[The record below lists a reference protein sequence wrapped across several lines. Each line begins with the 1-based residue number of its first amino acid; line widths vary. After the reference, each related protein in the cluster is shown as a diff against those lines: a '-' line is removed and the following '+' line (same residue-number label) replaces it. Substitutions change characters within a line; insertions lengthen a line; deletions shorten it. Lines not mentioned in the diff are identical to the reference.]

1 MAAKFRVGIVG
12 LSPGRGW
19 AAAAHIPALLALPDV
34 FELAGVANTSLA
46 SAQAAAAYGI
56 PRAFESPAALAAS
69 PDIDIVVVT
78 VKVQHHKEVVTAA
91 LQSGKNVYSEWPLGN
106 GLEETIAL
114 ADLARAGK
122 ALAVVGAQAI
132 ASPEVQFM
140 RNLVAHGAI
149 GNVLSSTYIGS
160 GFSWGD
166 DILQGDAY
174 AMDNRNG
181 ATLLSVIGG
190 HAISAIDAVLGEI
203 EQIDAVL
210 SQRRKTARVIETGE
224 TVELKTPDHVMANAI
239 LQSGAPL
246 SLQLRGG
253 LPRGTKLLWEING
266 SEGDLRVTAKN
277 EYAPV
282 INISP
287 LCVELGRK
295 GQNGYEEL
303 DVPDPFPID
312 IDDAVPAR
320 NIAGLYRLIA
330 DDLRHSTRTA
340 PSFDHAR
347 TLHEVLDAI
356 EQSSETGKRI
366 TVGQTR
372 HARPIRRAAL

>member
-1 MAAKFRVGIVG
+1 MEGKYRVGIVG

-19 AAAAHIPALLALPDV
+19 AATAHIPALQAMSDI

-46 SAQAAAAYGI
+46 SAQAAAAAFNI
-56 PRAFESPAALAAS
+56 PRAFSSAAALAAS

-91 LQSGKNVYSEWPLGN
+91 LLAGKSVYSEWPLGN

-114 ADLARAGK
+114 AELARENN

-140 RNLVAHGAI
+140 RKLVADGKI
-149 GNVLSSTYIGS
+149 GDVLSSTYIGS

-190 HAISAIDAVLGEI
+190 HAISAIDTVLGDI

-210 SQRRKTARVIETGE
+210 SQRRRTVRIIETGE
-224 TVELKTPDHVMANAI
+224 TVEMKTPDHLMASAI
-239 LQSGAPL
+239 LRSGAPL
-246 SLQLRGG
+246 SLELRGG
-253 LPRGTKLLWEING
+253 VPRGTKLLWEVNG

-277 EYAPV
+277 EYVPAV
-282 INISP
+282 NISP
-287 LCVELGRK
+287 LRIEFGRK
-295 GQNGYEEL
+295 GESGYEEL
-303 DVPDPFPID
+303 EVPDPFPID
-312 IDDAVPAR
+312 ASEAVAAR
-320 NIAGLYRLIA
+320 NVAGVYRLIA
-330 DDLRHSTRTA
+330 DDLRHGTRTA
-340 PSFDHAR
+340 PSFDHACD
-347 TLHEVLDAI
+347 LHKVLDAI
-356 EQSSETGKRI
+356 EQSSKTGNRI
-366 TVGQTR
+366 NLGK
-372 HARPIRRAAL
+372 

>member
-1 MAAKFRVGIVG
+1 MEGKYRVGIVG

-19 AAAAHIPALLALPDV
+19 AATAHIPALRALSDV

-46 SAQAAAAYGI
+46 SAQAAAAAFGI
-56 PRAFESPAALAAS
+56 PQAFESAAVLAAS

-91 LQSGKNVYSEWPLGN
+91 LEAGKAVYSEWPLGN

-114 ADLARAGK
+114 AGLAREKK

-140 RNLVAHGAI
+140 RKLVANGKI
-149 GNVLSSTYIGS
+149 GEVLSSTYVGS

-190 HAISAIDAVLGEI
+190 HAIAAIDTVLGDI
-203 EQIDAVL
+203 EQIGAVL
-210 SQRRKTARVIETGE
+210 SQRRQTVRVIETGE
-224 TVELKTPDHVMANAI
+224 TVEMKTPDHLMANAI
-239 LQSGAPL
+239 LRSGAPL

-266 SEGDLRVTAKN
+266 SEGDLRVTARN
-277 EYAPV
+277 EYVPAV
-282 INISP
+282 NISP
-287 LCVELGRK
+287 LRVEYGPK

-312 IDDAVPAR
+312 AGDAVAAR
-320 NIAGLYRLIA
+320 NVAGIYRLIA
-330 DDLRHSTRTA
+330 DDLRHGTRTA

-347 TLHEVLDAI
+347 ALHEVLYAI
-356 EQSSETGKRI
+356 EQSSETGNRI
-366 TVGQTR
+366 KVSK
-372 HARPIRRAAL
+372 

>member
-1 MAAKFRVGIVG
+1 MEGKYRVGIVG

-19 AAAAHIPALLALPDV
+19 AATAHIPALRALSEV

-46 SAQAAAAYGI
+46 SAQAAAAAFDI
-56 PRAFESPAALAAS
+56 PRAFESAAALAAS

-91 LQSGKNVYSEWPLGN
+91 LQAGKSVYSEWPLGN

-114 ADLARAGK
+114 AELAREKK

-140 RNLVAHGAI
+140 RKLVADGKI
-149 GNVLSSTYIGS
+149 GDVLSSTYVGS

-166 DILQGDAY
+166 DIPQGDAY

-190 HAISAIDAVLGEI
+190 HAIAAIDAVLGDI

-210 SQRRKTARVIETGE
+210 SQRRQTVRVIETGE
-224 TVELKTPDHVMANAI
+224 TVEMNTPDHLMANAI
-239 LQSGAPL
+239 LRSGAPL

-253 LPRGTKLLWEING
+253 LPRGRSCCGRSTVARAICASPRGMNTSRRSTSPPCAW
-266 SEGDLRVTAKN
+266 SSDAK
-277 EYAPV
+277 
-282 INISP
+282 
-287 LCVELGRK
+287 
-295 GQNGYEEL
+295 
-303 DVPDPFPID
+303 
-312 IDDAVPAR
+312 
-320 NIAGLYRLIA
+320 
-330 DDLRHSTRTA
+330 
-340 PSFDHAR
+340 AR
-347 TLHEVLDAI
+347 TVTRNSTSRIRSRSMLAMPLRRAMSPAFTGCSPMTCAMERARRPASITHAHFTKCSM
-356 EQSSETGKRI
+356 QSSSRVKRAI
-366 TVGQTR
+366 GSG
-372 HARPIRRAAL
+372 